1 VNARQRWSPP
11 DAVRFEIARI
21 RSEAVYLPE
30 TSFVRSLEFVTQAEF
45 IHIDAT
51 PAAQRV
57 ESIK

>member
-1 VNARQRWSPP
+1 M
-11 DAVRFEIARI
+11 RFEIARI

-30 TSFVRSLEFVTQAEF
+30 TSFVRSLEFVTPAEF